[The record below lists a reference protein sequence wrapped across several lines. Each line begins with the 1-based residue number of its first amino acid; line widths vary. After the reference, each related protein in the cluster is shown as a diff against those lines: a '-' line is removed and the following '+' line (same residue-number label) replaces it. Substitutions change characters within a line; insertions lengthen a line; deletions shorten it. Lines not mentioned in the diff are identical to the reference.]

1 LLRGFSVSVLLGAFS
16 KTGQIVKHM
25 RDESLTYLD
34 EPSVLTLLRKQ
45 ILQVKQ
51 AQERSKERDRA
62 RRSAEEVLLET

>member
-1 LLRGFSVSVLLGAFS
+1 
-16 KTGQIVKHM
+16 M